1 MGKYKVLTPL
11 FKLSNQK
18 NYEVGDDI
26 ELTEKEATPLIKE
39 GRIAENGEP
48 NPIKKQSKK

>member
-1 MGKYKVLTPL
+1 MEKYKVLTPL

-18 NYEVGDDI
+18 NYEIGDEI
-26 ELTEKEATPLIKE
+26 ELSDNEAKPLIKE

-48 NPIKKQSKK
+48 KPVKKQSKK